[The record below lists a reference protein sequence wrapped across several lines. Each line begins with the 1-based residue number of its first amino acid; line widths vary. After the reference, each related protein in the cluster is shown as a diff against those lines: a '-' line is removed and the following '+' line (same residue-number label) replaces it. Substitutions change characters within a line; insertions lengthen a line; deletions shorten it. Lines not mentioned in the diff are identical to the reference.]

1 MVVMKRWVRGVVLT
15 VGLVAVAGCGTGAA
29 GSGPAAPSGLPTVTP
44 GASAM
49 SGMSGAPKVGRLDPS
64 APVYGAPVSPGA
76 PGASGSGSGSSDVC
90 PEGGVR
96 LLEGAGDAAM
106 GLRVAEVQLVNCGTK
121 PYVLNGHPQVRVL
134 DRQRRPVEVSVAPGS
149 NGVATGTGL
158 DAAPQRVTL
167 QPGQAAR
174 MGLVWRNLV
183 TDPTVPVAEGWVL
196 DVVPRPG
203 APRQTLELGRSID
216 LGNTGR
222 LGIGPWT
229 AVTR

>member
-1 MVVMKRWVRGVVLT
+1 MVVVKRWVRGVVLT

-29 GSGPAAPSGLPTVTP
+29 GSGPAAPAPLPTVTP
-44 GASAM
+44 GASEASGA
-49 SGMSGAPKVGRLDPS
+49 SGMPGAPRVGRVDPS

-76 PGASGSGSGSSDVC
+76 PSASGSGSSDAC

-121 PYVLNGHPQVRVL
+121 PYVLNGHPEVRVL

-158 DAAPQRVTL
+158 DAAPRQVTL
-167 QPGQAAR
+167 RPGQAAR
-174 MGLVWRNLV
+174 VGLVWRNLV
-183 TDPTVPVAEGWVL
+183 TDSTVPAVEGWVL
-196 DVVPRPG
+196 EVVPRPG
-203 APRQTLELGRSID
+203 APRQTLELGRSVD
-216 LGNTGR
+216 LGNTGK

-229 AVTR
+229 AVG

>member
-1 MVVMKRWVRGVVLT
+1 MAIMKRWVRGVVLT
-15 VGLVAVAGCGTGAA
+15 VGLAAVAGCGTGTA
-29 GSGPAAPSGLPTVTP
+29 GSVPAAPSRLPTVMP
-44 GASAM
+44 GASGA
-49 SGMSGAPKVGRLDPS
+49 SGVPGAPRIDRPDPS
-64 APVYGAPVSPGA
+64 APVYGVPSRPGV
-76 PGASGSGSGSSDVC
+76 PGASSSAVAPSDAC

-158 DAAPQRVTL
+158 DAAPQQVTL

-174 MGLVWRNLV
+174 VGLVWRNLV
-183 TDPTVPVAEGWVL
+183 TDSTVPAVEGWVL
-196 DVVPRPG
+196 EVVPLPG

-216 LGNTGR
+216 LGNTGK

-229 AVTR
+229 AVG